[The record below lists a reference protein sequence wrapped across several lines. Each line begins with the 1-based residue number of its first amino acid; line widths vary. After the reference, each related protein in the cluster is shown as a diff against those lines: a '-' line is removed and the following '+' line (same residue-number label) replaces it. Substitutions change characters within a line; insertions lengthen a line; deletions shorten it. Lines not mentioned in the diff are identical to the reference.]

1 MRIALI
7 QMKVEEKNRLRNVEH
22 ALSLLKGVCGRAD
35 TAVLPEV
42 WTTGYSLGAL
52 RKEAEWPDSP
62 LLREIAG
69 IARDGRLAVVAGS
82 VPFRRTDGRIYNTTL
97 VFDRQGELVAD
108 YDKIHMFSLY
118 NEEKYFQP
126 GGKKTQVILNGVNC
140 GLTICY
146 DLRFPELFRSM
157 AVNGAETVFLPAEWP
172 RARGEAWRLLI
183 QARAVENQFYMCA
196 VNCVGKFKN
205 DYFYGHSAIISPM
218 GEIIA
223 EGSEDEEI
231 IYGDIDAAVVAAT
244 RSAMSVL
251 KDTRRDLY

>member
-126 GGKKTQVILNGVNC
+126 GGKKTQVILNG
-140 GLTICY
+140 
-146 DLRFPELFRSM
+146 
-157 AVNGAETVFLPAEWP
+157 A
-172 RARGEAWRLLI
+172 
-183 QARAVENQFYMCA
+183 
-196 VNCVGKFKN
+196 FKN
-205 DYFYGHSAIISPM
+205 
-218 GEIIA
+218 
-223 EGSEDEEI
+223 EE
-231 IYGDIDAAVVAAT
+231 
-244 RSAMSVL
+244 
-251 KDTRRDLY
+251 